1 MLDDC
6 FSIFWIDVS
15 ISYARLLDTDGRVMH
30 AYVFAGKRGVSM
42 MIMITLDDDGRVIA
56 SLQVRLRIE
65 GKIGE
70 LLTELQGCAER
81 MTAEEKER

>member
-1 MLDDC
+1 
-6 FSIFWIDVS
+6 
-15 ISYARLLDTDGRVMH
+15 
-30 AYVFAGKRGVSM
+30 M

-56 SLQVRLRIE
+56 CLQVRLRIE